1 MLGPAFAAE
10 NAKAFAVSAQ
20 SPHFKEKLMSMIS
33 FILDGQRL
41 EVEEGKTVLEAAQQY
56 GVNIPTLCHDQRLK
70 PTAACR
76 LCLIEI
82 EKARTPMPACNTL
95 VTKDMVVKTT
105 SEAIVESRRMALEL
119 LLSDHYG
126 DCISPCQIACPA
138 GIDIQGQLAF
148 IANGQYLEAL
158 KLIKESNPLPLVCG
172 RVCPRFCEKK
182 CRRNLIDGPVAINMT
197 KRLVA
202 DMDLYKDGPY
212 TAEVKPASGFKVAVV
227 GGGPAGLTAA
237 YYLALEG
244 HSVGLFEASSA
255 LGGMLR
261 YGIPEYRLPKT
272 VLDKEIA
279 SITRLCRE
287 VKNNYVL
294 GKDFTIDGLKKQGYQ
309 VVFLALG
316 AQNDQKMQIPG
327 EDLPGVYSGIGF
339 LRDVIDGKKIDLGNK
354 VVVVGGGNTAVDAA
368 RTALRLGAQEVT
380 LVYRR
385 SRQEM
390 PANAEEVEGAEEEGV
405 KFQFLSNPLKLNGL
419 GNRVTSIESVRMA
432 LGAPDASG
440 RRRPEPVAGSEFQIP
455 VSAVIM
461 AIGQSIDTDCLDKN
475 ATLCISKRGAIS
487 VTEETLET
495 GMAGVF
501 AGGDCTSGPATA
513 VEAIGAGRRAAKYIN
528 QYLLKGTVI
537 PEIKKYN
544 CSKGELDKVNK
555 DEYAK
560 IQRVERTVM
569 PALKPTVRKNTFQ
582 EIDIGISIQDAR
594 KEAGRCLSCGCQD
607 VFECKLRELSTEYK
621 VDDKNFRG
629 KRIYKIIK
637 EDEHPTIARDRN
649 KCILCGRCVRICA
662 EVEGASALGFAR
674 RGIGTTVEPG
684 LELPLAEST
693 CDSCSQ
699 CISSCPTG
707 AIVNKPA
714 LPKPGPFKM
723 KSTSS
728 VCPYCGV
735 GCSVELNT
743 AGGQL
748 VYVSAGNSGVNTG
761 NLCHRGA
768 FEIDKLQP
776 VGRDLKPLVKTKNG
790 LRESSW
796 ADAVKAAAAGL
807 LKVKN
812 EYGANSVAV
821 LVSGLATNEEGYLA
835 QKLAKAALGTDNI
848 GYLSASGVAAPD
860 SSCSFDAIL
869 KSDLIISYDCDLQV
883 AYPIVALKIRHAVD
897 QGKKL
902 VVLSTK
908 SGKLDSLASLKIKLD
923 KMKKADSLKLLL
935 AYLFQ
940 EKNLAGDKLAAKYLL
955 ESGQVNPA
963 SGAQLRKLAQELNAA
978 GKVVVVVDADGLSI
992 EEVVVMTDF
1001 ESMLKA
1007 TKPGCSGLIV
1017 MRSPGNA
1024 QGLVNMG
1031 ITAQI
1036 PEGIEKGQIKAFL
1049 LVGKQAAENLPG
1061 KLMKKLAF
1069 SVLISP
1075 EKSEK
1080 GVNPDVFLPG
1090 TTYAESEGTFTNAEG
1105 RLQAVNPALKSGI
1118 ERSNINT
1125 LVELSAALGYPLHY
1139 HDAKDVDAEI
1149 KRKIS

>member
-1 MLGPAFAAE
+1 
-10 NAKAFAVSAQ
+10 
-20 SPHFKEKLMSMIS
+20 MSMIS

-41 EVEEGKTVLEAAQQY
+41 EVEAGKTILEAAQQY
-56 GVNIPTLCHDQRLK
+56 GIKIPTLCHDPRLK

-95 VTKDMVVKTT
+95 VTKDVVVKTT
-105 SEAIVESRRMALEL
+105 SEAILESRKMALEL

-172 RVCPRFCEKK
+172 RVCPRFCEEK

-197 KRLVA
+197 KRFVA
-202 DMDLYKDGPY
+202 DMDLYADGPF
-212 TAEVKPASGFKVAVV
+212 TAEVKPASGYRVAVV

-244 HSVGLFEASSA
+244 HSVGLFESSPA

-261 YGIPEYRLPKT
+261 YGIPEYRLPKA

-279 SITRLCRE
+279 SITRLCRDI
-287 VKNNYVL
+287 KTSYVL
-294 GKDFTIDGLKKQGYQ
+294 GKDFTVEGLKKLGYQ
-309 VVFLALG
+309 AVFLALG

-327 EDLPGVYSGIGF
+327 EDLSGVFSGIGF
-339 LRDVIDGKKIDLGNK
+339 LRDVIDGKKIELGSK
-354 VVVVGGGNTAVDAA
+354 VVVVGGGNTAIDAA
-368 RTALRLGAQEVT
+368 RTVLRLGAQEVT

-405 KFQFLSNPLKLNGL
+405 KFQFLTNPIKLNGD
-419 GNRVTSIESVRMA
+419 GNRVISISSVKMA

-440 RRRPEPVAGSEFQIP
+440 RRRPEPVAGSEFQIL

-461 AIGQSIDTDCLDKN
+461 AIGQSVDTDCLDQN
-475 ATLCISKRGAIS
+475 SSICLSKRGGIS
-487 VTEETLET
+487 VTEETMET
-495 GMAGVF
+495 GVAGVF
-501 AGGDCTSGPATA
+501 AGGDCATGPATA

-528 QYLLKGTVI
+528 QYLLTGKVI
-537 PEIKKYN
+537 PEIKQYN
-544 CSKGELDKVNK
+544 CSKGEWDKVNK
-555 DEYAK
+555 DEYVK

-569 PALKPTVRKNTFQ
+569 PALKPAVRKNTFA
-582 EIDIGISIQDAR
+582 EIDTGISLEDAR

-621 VDDKNFRG
+621 VNDKNFRG

-637 EDEHPTIARDRN
+637 EDEHPAIARDRN

-699 CISSCPTG
+699 CISTCPTG
-707 AIVNKPA
+707 AIVNKSA

-723 KSTSS
+723 KSTAS
-728 VCPYCGV
+728 VCPYCGI

-748 VYVSAGNSGVNTG
+748 VYVSAGKSEVNTG

-776 VGRDLKPLVKTKNG
+776 AERVLKPIIKTKNVLKENG
-790 LRESSW
+790 W
-796 ADAVKAAAAGL
+796 QAAIATAAASL

-812 EYGANSVAV
+812 EHGANSIAV
-821 LVSGLATNEEGYLA
+821 LVSGMATNEEGYLA
-835 QKLAKAALGTDNI
+835 QKLAKVALGTDNI
-848 GYLSASGVAAPD
+848 GYLAGSFAVLK

-869 KSDLIISYDCDLQV
+869 KSDLILSYNCDLQV
-883 AYPIVALKIRHAVD
+883 AYPIVALKIRQAVD

-902 VVLSTK
+902 VVLATK
-908 SGKLDSLASLKIKLD
+908 SGKLDSLAALKVKLD
-923 KMKKADSLKLLL
+923 NKDKTGSLKLLL
-935 AYLFQ
+935 ASLLQ
-940 EKNLAGDKLAAKYLL
+940 QNRSAGANLAAKYPV
-955 ESGQVNPA
+955 ESGKVNVA
-963 SGAQLRKLAQELNAA
+963 VEAKLRKLAQEMGSAA
-978 GKVVVVVDADGLSI
+978 RITLIVDSDGLS
-992 EEVVVMTDF
+992 EEEAFVISDF
-1001 ESMLKA
+1001 QSILKVGKPES
-1007 TKPGCSGLIV
+1007 GGLIV

-1024 QGLVNMG
+1024 QGLLNVG
-1031 ITAQI
+1031 VTVPIRD
-1036 PEGIEKGQIKAFL
+1036 GIEKGQIKGVLIVAKRASDILPAKL
-1049 LVGKQAAENLPG
+1049 LR
-1061 KLMKKLAF
+1061 KLAF

-1075 EKSEK
+1075 EKIEK
-1080 GVNPDVFLPG
+1080 GANPNVFLPG
-1090 TTYAESEGTFTNAEG
+1090 TTYAESEGTYTNAEG
-1105 RLQAVNPALKSGI
+1105 RVQAVNPAVKSAIG
-1118 ERSNINT
+1118 RSNINI
-1125 LVELSAALGYPLHY
+1125 LVELSGALGYPMHY
-1139 HDAKDVDAEI
+1139 KNAQDVAGEI
-1149 KRKIS
+1149 NGMNG